1 MRTDENPAKGLT
13 GKDPN
18 SDVTVDSHVSY
29 GLYVSDLRYISYSKT
44 LEGINEIASHS
55 ITFPNRI
62 VRLKIDE
69 NDQEIGHFKD
79 LTNSYELYHYVFTQQ
94 DIKFARNL
102 DKVLVEGYIRV
113 E

>member
-13 GKDPN
+13 EKDPN

-55 ITFPNRI
+55 ITFPNRFDKFLCAVSLCI
-62 VRLKIDE
+62 YPTGHKICKELRQSLGRRLYSCGM
-69 NDQEIGHFKD
+69 N
-79 LTNSYELYHYVFTQQ
+79 NS
-94 DIKFARNL
+94 
-102 DKVLVEGYIRV
+102 
-113 E
+113 